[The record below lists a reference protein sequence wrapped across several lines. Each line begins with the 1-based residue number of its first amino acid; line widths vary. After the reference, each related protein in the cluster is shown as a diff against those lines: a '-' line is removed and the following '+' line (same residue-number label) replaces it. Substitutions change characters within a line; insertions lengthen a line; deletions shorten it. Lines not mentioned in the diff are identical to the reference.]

1 MLWGSCI
8 SALALLPRLLRL
20 MLQSLQVSRICREEL
35 PVVAQLLRLL
45 MQHGQLRSH
54 MITNEFLVQQII
66 KDIMVWTFLLSPMD
80 YKGLQGL
87 KIPNTADVKWNASYG
102 CLWSVL
108 VVQALW
114 KAATSPCCCGH
125 CTEETVLKLS
135 LHPGQGPG
143 QHVAAYTML
152 WKGITH
158 IAPLREHCPQTR
170 NESILFTGAGAYGCR
185 KTWLSQANSLKCA
198 AHNIFSFKYSCVHV
212 PTVMRALQLLLPS
225 EKMFKTAF
233 TQSSH

>member
-1 MLWGSCI
+1 MKRKLWLSLICLGSPGPVEGCHF
-8 SALALLPRLLRL
+8 SMLLRR
-20 MLQSLQVSRICREEL
+20 Q
-35 PVVAQLLRLL
+35 
-45 MQHGQLRSH
+45 
-54 MITNEFLVQQII
+54 F
-66 KDIMVWTFLLSPMD
+66 
-80 YKGLQGL
+80 
-87 KIPNTADVKWNASYG
+87 
-102 CLWSVL
+102 
-108 VVQALW
+108 
-114 KAATSPCCCGH
+114 H

-143 QHVAAYTML
+143 QHVATYTML

-158 IAPLREHCPQTR
+158 IAPLKEHCPQTR

-225 EKMFKTAF
+225 ETMFKTAF